1 MVRPRKRTPLE
12 DGLKLDLYV
21 LRRQTT
27 VQSGPVAWA
36 PISWDL
42 RYPAGATLS
51 GLLCGVFPAPRAD
64 RSGLFLGELSQT
76 IDLVAAPR
84 HFGGAQ
90 WYFVCPILRQRA
102 SVLWLPPGASCFASR
117 RALGSQFAYASQFE
131 TAPFRALSRAH
142 QIRRRLGDQDYISV
156 FDHPFPPK
164 PRGMHRNT
172 YEAQL
177 KRLETCESECDLS
190 GDLVYTV
197 KQRMKLAGDFD

>member
-1 MVRPRKRTPLE
+1 MARRRKRTPLE
-12 DGLKLDLYV
+12 DGLKLDLNV
-21 LRRQTT
+21 LRRQTI
-27 VQSGPVAWA
+27 VQDGRIAWA
-36 PISWDL
+36 PISCNL

-51 GLLCGVFPAPRAD
+51 GLLVWHFSSATRGTMRLLV
-64 RSGLFLGELSQT
+64 GELAQT

-117 RALGSQFAYASQFE
+117 RALGGQFAYASQFE
-131 TAPFRALSRAH
+131 SAPFRALSRAH

-156 FDHPFPPK
+156 FDYPFPPK

-177 KRLETCESECDLS
+177 TRLETCESKCNLF
-190 GDLVYTV
+190 GDLVSTV
-197 KQRMKLAGDFD
+197 KLRMRLAKEFD

>member
-1 MVRPRKRTPLE
+1 MARPRKRMRLE
-12 DGLKLDLYV
+12 DGLKLDLNL
-21 LRRQTT
+21 LRRQPT
-27 VQSGPVAWA
+27 VQSGPVAWT
-36 PISWDL
+36 PISWNS

-51 GLLCGVFPAPRAD
+51 GLLVWHYSSAT
-64 RSGLFLGELSQT
+64 SGTMRLFLGELSQT

-84 HFGGAQ
+84 HFGGVQ
-90 WYFVCPILRQRA
+90 WHFVCPILRQRA

-117 RALGSQFAYASQFE
+117 LALGSQFAYASQFE
-131 TAPFRALSRAH
+131 TAPSRALSRAH

-156 FDHPFPPK
+156 FDYPFPLK

-177 KRLETCESECDLS
+177 KRLESCAQKCDLS

>member
-1 MVRPRKRTPLE
+1 MARPRKRSPLE
-12 DGLKLDLYV
+12 DGLKLDLNL

-42 RYPAGATLS
+42 RYLAGTNLS
-51 GLLCGVFPAPRAD
+51 GLVTWHF
-64 RSGLFLGELSQT
+64 SGATRGSIRLFLGELSQT
-76 IDLVAAPR
+76 IDLVAAQR
-84 HFGGAQ
+84 YFGGAQ

-131 TAPFRALSRAH
+131 SAAFRALSRAH
-142 QIRRRLGDQDYISV
+142 QICRRLGDRNYISV
-156 FDHPFPPK
+156 FGYPLPPK

-172 YEAQL
+172 YDAHL
-177 KRLETCESECDLS
+177 KRLETCESECNPF
-190 GDLVYTV
+190 GDLVSEV
-197 KQRMKLAGDFD
+197 KRRMKLAGDFD